1 MMNPYT
7 NALKGLLY
15 PFFLWCH
22 CFRIIQSRSGYYGSV
37 ASLEI
42 QNYNEITFHLR
53 MAVQKESEKQTL
65 IGM

>member
-1 MMNPYT
+1 MMNPYP
-7 NALKGLLY
+7 NALKSLLY

-22 CFRIIQSRSGYYGSV
+22 CFRIIQSCFGYYGSV
-37 ASLEI
+37 VSLEI

-53 MAVQKESEKQTL
+53 MTVQKESEKQTL